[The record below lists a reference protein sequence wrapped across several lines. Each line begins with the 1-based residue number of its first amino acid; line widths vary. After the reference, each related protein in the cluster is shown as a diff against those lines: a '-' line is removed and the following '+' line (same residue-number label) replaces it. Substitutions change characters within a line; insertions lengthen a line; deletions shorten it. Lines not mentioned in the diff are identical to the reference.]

1 MANPDAGNL
10 TIRTFGLLI
19 GFIALSGFGQI
30 FMKIGIR
37 GEQIPVS
44 RSPIRTFLNIVSFM
58 LRPYV
63 FLGLCLYVFGAF
75 TWLLLISNVRLS
87 VAYPMISIG
96 YGLVTVLSVWILHE
110 KVKWKYAIPGL
121 LLIAAGVSFIGFG
134 MRH

>member
-1 MANPDAGNL
+1 
-10 TIRTFGLLI
+10 
-19 GFIALSGFGQI
+19 
-30 FMKIGIR
+30 MKIGIR

>member
-1 MANPDAGNL
+1 MGNPGVENL
-10 TIRTFGLLI
+10 TIRTLGLLI
-19 GFIALSGFGQI
+19 GFVFLSCFGQI
-30 FMKIGIR
+30 FMKIGLK
-37 GEQIPVS
+37 GEKIPVT
-44 RSPIRTFLNIVSFM
+44 RSPLQTFLNIVSFM
-58 LRPYV
+58 LRPHV
-63 FLGLCLYVFGAF
+63 FLGICLYVVGAF
-75 TWLLLISNVRLS
+75 TWLLLINRVRLS